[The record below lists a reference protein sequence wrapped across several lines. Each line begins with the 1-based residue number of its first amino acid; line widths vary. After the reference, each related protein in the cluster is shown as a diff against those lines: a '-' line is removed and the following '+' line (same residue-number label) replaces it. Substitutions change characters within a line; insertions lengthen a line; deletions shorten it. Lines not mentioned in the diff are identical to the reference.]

1 MDVFIFKI
9 NFNNEV
15 TMACGNAI
23 YAGSF
28 NPFHAGHLNIIQRA
42 EKYFDKITIL
52 IAVNPNKNYVVS
64 ALERKN
70 QIESIISKLKWRN
83 STPKVDILGNDEFIA
98 DYAADNECKTI
109 IKGIRN
115 GEDLESEISQE
126 YYNKTINPWLETMYF
141 STDPNM
147 KYLSSSAVRKF
158 TAMEEVDFI
167 RYMKKVNF
175 MPDLSIEDNETY
187 LKTIYKSYKNG

>member
-1 MDVFIFKI
+1 MNVFIFKI
-9 NFNNEV
+9 NFNKEV
-15 TMACGNAI
+15 TMSYGNAI

-28 NPFHAGHLNIIQRA
+28 NPFHAGHLNILQRA

-83 STPKVDILGNDEFIA
+83 LTPKVDILGKDEFIA
-98 DYAADNECKTI
+98 DYAEKNECNTI
-109 IKGIRN
+109 IKGLRN
-115 GEDLESEISQE
+115 GEDLESEMTQE

-141 STDPNM
+141 STDQNM

-158 TAMEEVDFI
+158 TAMNEVDFI

-175 MPDLSIEDNETY
+175 MKDLSIEENEAY